1 MEDDMSAYKNL
12 VETVIQENLKTLTAV
27 DPQQIQEL
35 IKEIKQAKTIQ
46 LYGMGRMQLS
56 VRGFAMRL
64 KHMGFDSYI
73 VYDTTTPCIGKGDLL
88 IVHCAVTNAELNVI
102 QLAKQAGARIVLLT
116 AHPENEHGKYADL
129 CVRVPGQIFGTD
141 TEIHSIQPM
150 STLLEQ
156 SLFLF
161 TDIVTMMLM
170 DQCNISLEKM
180 KNRHTNL
187 EGLPGGFA

>member
-1 MEDDMSAYKNL
+1 MSNYKDL
-12 VETVIQENLKTLTAV
+12 VHTVIQENLETLLAV
-27 DPQQIQEL
+27 NPEQIQKL
-35 IKEIKQAKTIQ
+35 ITEIKQAKTIQ

-64 KHMGFDSYI
+64 KHMGFDSYV
-73 VYDTTTPCIGKGDLL
+73 VYDTTTPCIGQGDLL

-102 QLAKQAGARIVLLT
+102 QLAKAAGARIVLLT

-156 SLFLF
+156 SLFIF
-161 TDIVTMMLM
+161 TDIVTMLLM
-170 DQCNISLEKM
+170 KDCNISLEKM

>member
-1 MEDDMSAYKNL
+1 MSNYTNL
-12 VETVIQENLKTLTAV
+12 VNTVIQENLKTLLAV
-27 DPQQIQEL
+27 DPAQIQEL
-35 IKEIKQAKTIQ
+35 ISEIKKAKTIQ

-88 IVHCAVTNAELNVI
+88 IVHCAVTNSELNVI

-116 AHPENEHGKYADL
+116 AHPENEHGQYADL

-187 EGLPGGFA
+187 EGLSGDFA

>member
-1 MEDDMSAYKNL
+1 MDNYKDL
-12 VETVIQENLKTLTAV
+12 AQTVIQENLETLLAV
-27 DPQQIQEL
+27 KPEQIQQL
-35 IKEIKQAKTIQ
+35 IAEIKKAKTIQ

-73 VYDTTTPCIGKGDLL
+73 VYDTTSPCIGKGDLL

-102 QLAKQAGARIVLLT
+102 QLAKAAGARIVLLT

-129 CVRVPGQIFGTD
+129 CVQVPGQIFGTD
-141 TEIHSIQPM
+141 NEIHSIQPM

-161 TDIVTMMLM
+161 TDIVTMLLM
-170 DQCNISLEKM
+170 KECNISLEKM

-187 EGLPGGFA
+187 EGLSGDFA

>member
-1 MEDDMSAYKNL
+1 MSDYKKL
-12 VETVIQENLKTLTAV
+12 VDIVIQENLQTLQAV
-27 DPQQIQEL
+27 DPQQIQKL
-35 IKEIKQAKTIQ
+35 ITEIKQAKTIQ

-64 KHMGFDSYI
+64 KHMGFDSYV
-73 VYDTTTPCIGKGDLL
+73 VYDTTSPCIGKGDLL

-102 QLAKQAGARIVLLT
+102 QLAKNAGARIVLLT

-129 CVRVPGQIFGTD
+129 CVHVPGQIFGTD
-141 TEIHSIQPM
+141 SEIHSIQPM

-161 TDIVTMMLM
+161 TDIITMMLIKE
-170 DQCNISLEKM
+170 CNISLDEM
-180 KNRHTNL
+180 KNKHTNL
-187 EGLPGGFA
+187 EGLPNSFA